1 MKKILISSLIAGATS
16 LAFAVDNY
24 HIGGAWGGSGMANN
38 CSEGYGT
45 FTQDTAIFDY
55 QYYLENKGTTGSS
68 VWEIA
73 YYLYDRADLIPFLS
87 PTNVVVKNLYYNNG
101 EADVPVKITF
111 NSAASGTSLLRVSND
126 FTFEMGEYNSSVVFA
141 NADSGKRFDI
151 SVGGNFNVG
160 TANQANGV
168 KGTITMGSQ
177 AILMKNFSAGAIDV
191 RNGGTFKIYSDKI
204 TSGKLTL
211 DNGSIMTIG
220 SSATAS
226 YTKNL
231 TLNGI
236 SATGTSYL
244 DVYANNI
251 VINDAI
257 TIDNSETG
265 RRITFYG
272 DTLSTKSITASNKGW
287 VYFYA
292 RVGDTRSFIVD
303 GDITLSDE
311 GKLMSQE
318 GYSFG
323 SATKRANITLSDKSA
338 LSFGFTYSNT
348 EALKRNVYAGVLT
361 LNGTADARPIVYLTN
376 ITNVQGRVAT
386 WDVKGIQGT
395 DGMISTFTL
404 SSGNQANLILGI
416 NAGETYSYSGA
427 LSNINI
433 LMTGTDNKGTQ
444 YLRGDNVNIKIISV
458 RGGKLYINGENLVN
472 TNISFENAVGSLGI
486 VSKDTDFGVLNV
498 NKLNLNHRSILL
510 LDISDAQ
517 QDIITAKNVSFADP
531 TLNNNKTLH
540 IDFTLGDDIILGKQY
555 KIFEATE
562 ALQDNGAL
570 EYITSTNNKDYF
582 ANFVISGNALNVFFT
597 NVAVPEPAEWAM
609 IFGALALGLA
619 IYRRR
624 K

>member
-1 MKKILISSLIAGATS
+1 
-16 LAFAVDNY
+16 
-24 HIGGAWGGSGMANN
+24 MANKW
-38 CSEGYGT
+38 SEGYGT

-55 QYYLENKGTTGSS
+55 QYYLENKGSTGSS
-68 VWEIA
+68 HWAVA
-73 YYLYDRADLIPFLS
+73 YYLFDASHLIPYLS
-87 PTNVVVKNLYYNNG
+87 PNNVVIKNLYYNNG
-101 EADVPVKITF
+101 EADVPVKLTF
-111 NSAASGTSLLRVSND
+111 NAAANGASLLRVSND

-141 NADSGKRFDI
+141 NADSVKRFDI

-160 TANQANGV
+160 TANQADGV
-168 KGTITMGSQ
+168 KGTFTMGLQ
-177 AILMKNFSAGAIDV
+177 AILMKNFSAGAINV

-211 DNGSIMTIG
+211 DNGSTMTIG

-236 SATGTSYL
+236 TATGTSYL
-244 DVYANNI
+244 DVFANNI

-323 SATKRANITLSDKSA
+323 TSTKRANITMSDKTS
-338 LSFGFTYSNT
+338 LSFGFTYSS
-348 EALKRNVYAGVLT
+348 ADDLKRNVYAGVIT
-361 LNGTADARPIVYLTN
+361 LNGTESVRPTLYLNN
-376 ITNVQGRVAT
+376 ITAETGRVAT
-386 WDVKGIQGT
+386 WDVKGIQGNA
-395 DGMISTFTL
+395 GNISTFVEKT
-404 SSGNQANLILGI
+404 GNQANLIFAIDEGK
-416 NAGETYSYSGA
+416 TYSYSGE
-427 LSNINI
+427 LSNVNI
-433 LMTGTDNKGTQ
+433 LMTGTDSKGTQ
-444 YLRGDNVNIKIISV
+444 YLRGNNKNIKTISL
-458 RGGKLYINGENLVN
+458 RGGTLYLNGENLTSTKV
-472 TNISFENAVGSLGI
+472 TFENAIGSLGI
-486 VSKDTDFGVLNV
+486 VSKDSDFGVLNV
-498 NKLNLNHRSILL
+498 GSLNLSYRSILL
-510 LDISDAQ
+510 FDISDAQ

-540 IDFTLGDDIILGKQY
+540 IDFTLGDDIVLGKQY